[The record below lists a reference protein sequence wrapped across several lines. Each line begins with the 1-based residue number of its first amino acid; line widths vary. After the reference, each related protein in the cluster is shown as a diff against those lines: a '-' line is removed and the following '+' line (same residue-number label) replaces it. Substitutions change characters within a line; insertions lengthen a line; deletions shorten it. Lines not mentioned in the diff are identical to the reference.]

1 MNTQVAT
8 TGNAMRQMPN
18 IDAGDDVMRCVASQE
33 RLERTLPPAAFVA
46 VWGVFALFTLADQRR
61 DVPAAIIGAIFTF
74 FIAKLVVRGVRAIIL
89 ESSRRIRYDR
99 AATRL
104 RSQLQAGGDIAVGPM
119 SWTIGAP
126 GAMAMTQLGAVIILD
141 RGHGYAPLQLLPS
154 QIADVQVECNS
165 QQFTQTLHSGRTTA
179 AGLGGSFG
187 MGYTMGGSSSSV
199 TSTVN
204 EYFLEIRYQL
214 ERNGPVATII
224 VPGGRDRRVV
234 EELRATIRRLEA

>member
-89 ESSRRIRYDR
+89 ESSRRIRYN
-99 AATRL
+99 L
-104 RSQLQAGGDIAVGPM
+104 SLIH
-119 SWTIGAP
+119 I
-126 GAMAMTQLGAVIILD
+126 
-141 RGHGYAPLQLLPS
+141 
-154 QIADVQVECNS
+154 
-165 QQFTQTLHSGRTTA
+165 
-179 AGLGGSFG
+179 
-187 MGYTMGGSSSSV
+187 
-199 TSTVN
+199 
-204 EYFLEIRYQL
+204 
-214 ERNGPVATII
+214 
-224 VPGGRDRRVV
+224 
-234 EELRATIRRLEA
+234 